1 MKRSNKALYEQI
13 MMNVSKQ
20 VKRALNENQ
29 NDNVNP
35 FGWITKL
42 IVYNG
47 SEHIGVRSGKEEQ
60 NNIVDLVFDQFKS
73 PEKYLELD
81 NDTIATYIKSAIQ
94 QGLETLNTQNEEL
107 DPEIQEIINLAK
119 KYKPGEK
126 EIKIEDLDES
136 VSLYAGYDPDDF
148 DIDYYETATVDAVS
162 INVETNTIK
171 VYLYYEYE
179 GDGWYDIDELTYENS
194 YDKVDLIGTIKD
206 MLEELVDELD
216 EE

>member
-1 MKRSNKALYEQI
+1 MRRNNKALYEQI
-13 MMNVSKQ
+13 MRNVSKQ
-20 VKRALNENQ
+20 VKKALNENQ

-60 NNIVDLVFDQFKS
+60 GNIVDSVFDQFKS

-94 QGLETLNTQNEEL
+94 QGLEMLNTQNEES

-126 EIKIEDLDES
+126 KIKLEDLDGS

-194 YDKVDLIGTIKD
+194 YDKVELIETIKD
-206 MLEELVDELD
+206 TLEELIDEMD
-216 EE
+216 